1 MNPVPVKTAV
11 IPCAGLGTRMLPL
24 TRVVPKE
31 LLPLG
36 HKPLIEHAIDEL
48 KEAGIEHVIIVMR
61 EGKEILQRHLTEP
74 YPFPERAHCPGPVPK
89 SMQLDFV
96 IQKEPLGLGDAL
108 LAARKA
114 IKGMP
119 FVMLLPDQLLMGS
132 PGATAQLVSHYQGQ
146 QTLSSMVSVPVAE
159 TELFA
164 GARGF
169 EVTGEGPVYT
179 LVGLLG
185 ETGTPQLSNRKR
197 SVRGFGRTVF
207 SATFLEQIDE
217 NSDESEF
224 TLAFTRFLAEGRH
237 DVVHLEG
244 RPIDVGTRVAYQHF
258 WKLWEP
264 ITAGVA

>member
-1 MNPVPVKTAV
+1 
-11 IPCAGLGTRMLPL
+11 MLPL

-36 HKPLIEHAIDEL
+36 QKPLIEHALEEL
-48 KEAGIEHVIIVMR
+48 KEGGIEKAIIVMR
-61 EGKEILQRHLTEP
+61 ESKEILKRHLVEP
-74 YPFPERAHCPGPVPK
+74 YPYPERAHCPGPIPRG
-89 SMQLDFV
+89 LELEFV
-96 IQKEPLGLGDAL
+96 FQAEPLGLGDAL
-108 LAARKA
+108 LAARDEV
-114 IKGMP
+114 GSEP
-119 FVMLLPDQLLMGS
+119 FVMLLPDQLLTGS
-132 PGATAQLVSHYQGQ
+132 PGAVAQLVDHYNGQ
-146 QTLSSMVSVPVAE
+146 ATLSSMVSVPIGE

-169 EVTGEGPVYT
+169 EVEGEGPLYR
-179 LVGLLG
+179 LQSLLG
-185 ETGTPQLSNRKR
+185 ETGVPGLSDQHW

-207 SATFLEQIDE
+207 SSAFLEQIDE
-217 NSDESEF
+217 ESDEAEF

-244 RPIDVGTRVAYQHF
+244 RPIDVGTRIGYQHF